1 MDNKKFTSKYTI
13 TGGKKLS
20 GVVFVQGAKNAALPM
35 ISASL
40 LPKSGQT
47 VLHNVPHLNDIAVS
61 LDIIHDLGG
70 EATYYEDEQTLV
82 IDPGGISKH
91 TLDSSL
97 TTRSR
102 ASVLFLPSV
111 FHHCGKVEFNGV
123 GGCNLGHRSLN
134 FHHNGFK
141 RLGAR
146 VEGEEDTISISGG
159 WLKGNLVYLDTP
171 SQTSTENLIMAAC
184 LAEGET
190 IIENA
195 ACEPEVSDFIAFLR
209 KMGANISGE
218 GSRTL
223 VIQGVK
229 QLRPTEHTV
238 MHDRLD
244 AGPLMMAAG
253 ITGGDIRLVGARL
266 DQMRILMVKLQQMGI
281 AIEPNGEVI
290 RVKGARNLKPI
301 NVVSQP
307 FPGFSTDFLPGVMA
321 LASVADGRSDFRENI
336 FLDRLTQVDGL
347 NRLGAEIKKESSTH
361 AVVKGVKKLTGTEL
375 DAPDL
380 RAGMALLLAGLHAE
394 GTTVISNIYQIERG
408 HWNIPERLSA
418 LGADVRRVTE

>member
-1 MDNKKFTSKYTI
+1 MSKYAI

-20 GVVFVQGAKNAALPM
+20 GVIFVQGAKNAALPM
-35 ISASL
+35 ISAAL
-40 LPKSGQT
+40 LPKAGQT

-61 LDIIHDLGG
+61 LDIIRDIGG
-70 EATYYEDEQTLV
+70 EATYYKDEQTLV
-82 IDPGGISKH
+82 IDPSGISKH
-91 TLDSSL
+91 TLDSFL

-123 GGCNLGHRSLN
+123 GGCKLGYRSLN

-146 VEGEEDTISISGG
+146 VEGEEDKISISGG

-184 LAEGET
+184 LAEGAT

-195 ACEPEVSDFIAFLR
+195 ACEPEVADFIAFLR

-223 VIQGVK
+223 VVQGVK
-229 QLRPTEHTV
+229 QLRATEHTV
-238 MHDRLD
+238 MPDRLD

-253 ITGGDIRLVGARL
+253 ITGGDVRLVGARL
-266 DQMRILMVKLQQMGI
+266 EQMRILMVKLQQMGI
-281 AIEPNGEVI
+281 SVEPNGEI
-290 RVKGARNLKPI
+290 TRVRGVKSLKPV

-321 LASVADGRSDFRENI
+321 LASIAEGRSDFRENI

-347 NRLGAEIKKESSTH
+347 NLLGAKIEKESPTH
-361 AVVKGVKKLTGTEL
+361 AIVRGVKQLTAAKIS
-375 DAPDL
+375 APDL
-380 RAGMALLLAGLHAE
+380 RAGMALVLAGLHAE
-394 GTTVISNIYQIERG
+394 GTTVIDNVYQIERG

-418 LGADVRRVTE
+418 LGAEVRRVAK